1 MRDLES
7 PESAVLAVGEEYAE
21 VFAAMED
28 EYMAARADDVR
39 DVAGQ
44 LADELMGREGSGLSS
59 LHTPSVILARSLAPS
74 DTARVPRGMALAFV
88 SAEGSKTS
96 HVSIMARSA
105 GIPAVVGVGEG
116 LEGAANAG
124 SVAVDGTEGY
134 AVLDPDP
141 ETAAAFEERAQ
152 ALADE
157 RAALEE
163 FRHADARTGDGR
175 RIEVAANLGS
185 ASEAEE
191 ALGWGAEGVGLFR
204 SEFLFMQRPELPSE
218 DEQYE
223 TYASVARA
231 FGDKPVI
238 VRTLDVGGDK
248 DLPGVEQPQEEN
260 PFLGWR
266 GIRMSL
272 DVPELFKPQLRA
284 ILRASSRGNLK
295 VMFPMVVD
303 VAELRAARKVLDECR
318 DELEAEGVE
327 VGDPDVGVMIET
339 PAAALRAA
347 DLAPEVAFFSV
358 GTNDLVQYT
367 LAADRGNPRLSRLQ
381 GADHPAVLDLIRT
394 TCQAAREAG
403 IWVGV
408 CGEAA
413 SDPALIPRLV
423 AMGVTELSMRPLDPP
438 REEGRL
444 DPVTDAYLAGPWFLP
459 RALPIG
465 CGDSRVRGRI
475 RAKGSSR
482 AGPHVP
488 RDAGG
493 RPLTAREDGMR
504 RTSTLSRR
512 RFLKM
517 GGTGLAG
524 AALLG
529 SSTLAG
535 CGGGGEPSGRRPG
548 ARLHLGPGRHGH
560 GGHPGAEVQRAE
572 PRPVQGRVPRGER
585 RHGAALRPAQDRAAG
600 RRGEIDI
607 ILGDVIWPAQ
617 FAANGCILDLSDRF
631 TERRGR
637 LPAGLRGGR

>member
-1 MRDLES
+1 MGEPTRLEGVGASEGVALGPAFFHVGDRQEPDRTTIPKDAVEEELQRFERAVGAVSEKLASTAERLRATGGGEEAAIFDAHAEIAEDPELRSEVEGRVRDLES

-59 LHTPSVILARSLAPS
+59 LQTPSVILARSLAPS

-157 RAALEE
+157 WAALEE

-423 AMGVTELSMRPLDPP
+423 AMGVTELSMSAPSI
-438 REEGRL
+438 
-444 DPVTDAYLAGPWFLP
+444 P
-459 RALPIG
+459 RAKK
-465 CGDSRVRGRI
+465 V
-475 RAKGSSR
+475 
-482 AGPHVP
+482 V
-488 RDAGG
+488 
-493 RPLTAREDGMR
+493 
-504 RTSTLSRR
+504 STL
-512 RFLKM
+512 
-517 GGTGLAG
+517 
-524 AALLG
+524 
-529 SSTLAG
+529 
-535 CGGGGEPSGRRPG
+535 
-548 ARLHLGPGRHGH
+548 
-560 GGHPGAEVQRAE
+560 
-572 PRPVQGRVPRGER
+572 
-585 RHGAALRPAQDRAAG
+585 
-600 RRGEIDI
+600 
-607 ILGDVIWPAQ
+607 
-617 FAANGCILDLSDRF
+617 
-631 TERRGR
+631 
-637 LPAGLRGGR
+637 